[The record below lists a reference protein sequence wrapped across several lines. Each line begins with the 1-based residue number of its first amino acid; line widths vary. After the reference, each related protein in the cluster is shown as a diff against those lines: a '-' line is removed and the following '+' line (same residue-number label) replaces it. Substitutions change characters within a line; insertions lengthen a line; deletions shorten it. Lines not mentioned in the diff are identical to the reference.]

1 MFAILSILALL
12 AAAFAMAFRRFRVR
26 HPSVEGS
33 ILRTAVARDF
43 TGWLIHRVPECLK
56 KPAAGGWTAWVKALG
71 LWRRPLF
78 EKWLL
83 IGLYGSFLCLAASGF
98 FFAVFIPRGL
108 YGFPLVL
115 HVFAGAI
122 FAVCLTAVAF
132 LKARRYSISPTAVS
146 LPADFRSV
154 RGLKIRL
161 RTPDLAKGLF
171 WLFLAAGVSL
181 AASALLPM
189 LPWFHYQGQVILFD
203 WHRWSAL
210 ISLVAAMGFADLE
223 FFAPR
228 PDAG

>member
-1 MFAILSILALL
+1 MFAIISILVLL
-12 AAAFAMAFRRFRVR
+12 AAGFALAFRRFRVG

-33 ILRTAVARDF
+33 ILYAAITREF
-43 TGWLIHRVPECLK
+43 TRWLIHRLPECLK
-56 KPAAGGWTAWVKALG
+56 KPSPGGWTAWIKSFGV
-71 LWRRPLF
+71 WRFSLF

-83 IGLYGSFLCLAASGF
+83 IGLYGSFLYLAASGF

-122 FAVCLTAVAF
+122 FAVCLTMIAF
-132 LKARRYSISPTAVS
+132 LKARRYSISPAAIS
-146 LPADFRSV
+146 LPADIRSV
-154 RGLKIRL
+154 RTMKIRF
-161 RTPDLAKGLF
+161 RAPDLAKGLF

-210 ISLVAAMGFADLE
+210 VSLVAAMGFADLE
-223 FFAPR
+223 LFAPR
-228 PDAG
+228 PEK